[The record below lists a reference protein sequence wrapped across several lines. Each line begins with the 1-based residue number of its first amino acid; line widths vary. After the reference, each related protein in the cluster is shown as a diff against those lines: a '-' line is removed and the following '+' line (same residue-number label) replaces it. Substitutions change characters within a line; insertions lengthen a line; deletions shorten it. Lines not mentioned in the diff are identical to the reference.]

1 MPFQAQTVPFQ
12 TPRSPSPQLTRRDW
26 LKKSVA
32 AAGLMALP
40 YVVPARA
47 LGKDGKAAPSERILL
62 GGIGLG
68 GRGQTVLREMLDQP
82 DVQFLAIC
90 DINRSRRE
98 AVKKLVDTKYGNA
111 DCAMS
116 RDLRGF
122 LAERADID
130 ALLIATGDRWHAL
143 ASILA
148 MRAGKDVY
156 CEKPSSMTIAEGQL
170 VVETARRHQRVY
182 QTGTQGLS
190 MPNRVFG
197 IELARSG
204 RLGKLHTAYAQ
215 IAPWGDA
222 MMRRDWLPAEPEPAP
237 EELDWDAWLGPCPW
251 RPYNSAYVRGE
262 WRNHYDFHTSCIGEW
277 GAHTI
282 MQVQAGID
290 ARNTSAVEYE
300 HVKDPTGDGLVA
312 HYANG
317 VKMILS
323 LKQECWVSF
332 SGQRFDGSD
341 AWIANSGGEHGQSR
355 ASSESLLNDTETI
368 LNEYTTR
375 TGRPLN
381 HVRDFF
387 DCIKSRRQTVAYPEA
402 MHRAMTTVHAA
413 NICMWLQRDLK
424 YDPVKEEFV
433 NDPEANQL
441 RARAMR
447 APWTAS

>member
-1 MPFQAQTVPFQ
+1 MVKSL
-12 TPRSPSPQLTRRDW
+12 RLTRRDW
-26 LKKSVA
+26 LKKALA
-32 AAGLMALP
+32 AASAIGVP
-40 YVVPARA
+40 WVVPARS
-47 LGKDGKAAPSERILL
+47 LGKDGIAAPSDRILL

-82 DVQFLAIC
+82 DAQFLAIC

-111 DCAMS
+111 DCVMS
-116 RDLRGF
+116 GDLRQF
-122 LAERADID
+122 LAERTDID

-190 MPNRVFG
+190 MPNRVLG

-222 MMRRDWLPAEPEPAP
+222 MMRRDLLPAEPEPP
-237 EELDWDAWLGPCPW
+237 REELDWDAWLGPCPW
-251 RPYNSAYVRGE
+251 RPYNSAYIRGE

-290 ARNTSAVEYE
+290 ARDTSAIEYK
-300 HVKDPTGDGLVA
+300 HVKAPTGDGLAA

-323 LKQECWVSF
+323 LKQEWWGSY
-332 SGQRFDGSD
+332 SGQRFDGTD
-341 AWIANSGGEHGQSR
+341 GWIANSGGEHEQSR
-355 ASSESLLNDTETI
+355 ASTPALLENAEAV
-368 LNEYTTR
+368 LREYTER

-402 MHRAMTTVHAA
+402 MHRAMSTVHAA

-424 YDPVKEEFV
+424 YDPAQEEFV
-433 NDPEANQL
+433 GDEEANQL
-441 RARAMR
+441 RSRTMR
-447 APWTAS
+447 TPWTA